1 MLSKNKISTR
11 IPIAM
16 ILSYW
21 LTEKDKF
28 VKKLHHL
35 YHDTI
40 SKVWLRSHERGCS
53 RCSASGPITV

>member
-1 MLSKNKISTR
+1 
-11 IPIAM
+11 M